1 MYQEK
6 RLAPFR
12 HPGEGRDLTLS
23 FLRTGEI
30 PASAGMTRQG
40 DTVLEVGASLA
51 ALSRKGRGEVQVGK
65 ARAKQRS
72 SMRPEILNPLF
83 AALTD
88 LKGVGP
94 QLAKPLTRL
103 GLERV
108 VDVLFHLPTGLIS
121 RFPVDRLDEAQAGQ
135 TIIVDLT
142 AQDYRSGRSP
152 RAPFGVEA
160 FDSAGDHVR
169 LVYFG
174 RTSGLARKLFPLG
187 EKRRV
192 SGRLDLYGEMR
203 QIVHPDQV
211 VEPGDETGIA
221 IHEPVYPLTEGL
233 TNARLSQLVEIAL
246 ERRPEL
252 AEWIDGP
259 LLTSR
264 NWPAWREAL
273 ARAHAS
279 PQDAAARDRLAYDEI
294 FASQVALMLIRE
306 GLRKRKGRA
315 VVGDGR
321 LTGALR
327 LPFGLT
333 GAQERVGREIAD
345 DMSRET
351 PMLRMLQGDVGSG
364 KTLVALR
371 AMLAAVEAGTQAA
384 LLAPTEILARQHFA
398 TLQAMLA
405 GLPVNIAILT
415 GRDKGR
421 VREST
426 LMGLADSSIDILVGT
441 HAIFQDAVTYRDLA
455 LVVVDEQ
462 HRFGVA
468 QRLMLTQKAAR
479 PPHLLVMT
487 ATPIP
492 RTLQLANHGE
502 MDVSRID
509 EMPPGRTPVDTR
521 VVSVDRLDE
530 VVGGLERHLATGAQ
544 AYWVCPLVAESET
557 SELAAAEDR
566 AALLRERLG
575 GGRVGLVHG
584 RMKGPDKDDV
594 MAQFQAGQIGVL
606 VATTVIEV
614 GVDVPAAS
622 LMIVEHAD
630 RFGLAQLHQLRGRV
644 GRGAAKSVCLLL
656 RSQNLSET
664 ARERLALMRETNDGF
679 VIAEKDLEL
688 RGGGELLGL
697 KQSGDADYGL
707 ASAEQ
712 LVRLLPVAHDDA
724 RLFVERDGGMDGAR
738 GEAVRHCLYL
748 FERDAAVPL
757 LRSG

>member
-1 MYQEK
+1 
-6 RLAPFR
+6 
-12 HPGEGRDLTLS
+12 
-23 FLRTGEI
+23 
-30 PASAGMTRQG
+30 
-40 DTVLEVGASLA
+40 
-51 ALSRKGRGEVQVGK
+51 
-65 ARAKQRS
+65 
-72 SMRPEILNPLF
+72 MRPEILNPLF

-121 RFPVDRLDEAQAGQ
+121 RVPVERLEEAQAGQ
-135 TIIVDLT
+135 TIIVDVT
-142 AQDYRSGRSP
+142 AQDYRPGRSA
-152 RAPFGVEA
+152 RAPFGVDA

-187 EKRRV
+187 ETRRV
-192 SGRLDLYGEMR
+192 SGRLDLYGDMR

-211 VEPGDETGIA
+211 AEPGDETAIA
-221 IHEPVYPLTEGL
+221 VHEPVYPLTEGL
-233 TNARLSQLVEIAL
+233 TNARLSQLAAVAL

-252 AEWIDGP
+252 KEWIDAP
-259 LLTSR
+259 LLAER
-264 NWPAWREAL
+264 GWPAWREAV

-279 PQDAAARDRLAYDEI
+279 PRDEAARDRLAYDEI
-294 FASQVALMLIRE
+294 FASQVALMLIRD
-306 GLRKRKGRA
+306 GLRNRKGRA
-315 VVGDGR
+315 IVGDGR
-321 LTGALR
+321 LAGGLQ

-333 GAQERVGREIAD
+333 SAQERVGREIAG
-345 DMSRET
+345 DMAQDR

-371 AMLAAVEAGTQAA
+371 AMLSAVEAKTQAA
-384 LLAPTEILARQHFA
+384 LLAPTEILARQHHA
-398 TLQAMLA
+398 TLQRMLG
-405 GLPVNIAILT
+405 GLPVNVAILT

-421 VREST
+421 AREST
-426 LMGLADSSIDILVGT
+426 LMGLADGSIDILVGT
-441 HAIFQDAVTYRDLA
+441 HAIFQEGVSYKDLA

-468 QRLMLTQKAAR
+468 QRLMLTAKGQR

-492 RTLQLANHGE
+492 RTLLLANHGE

-509 EMPPGRTPVDTR
+509 EMPPGRSPVDTR
-521 VVSVDRLDE
+521 VVSVERLDE
-530 VVGGLERHLATGAQ
+530 VVGGLERHLAGGAQ

-557 SELAAAEDR
+557 SELAAAEER
-566 AALLRERLG
+566 AALLRERFG
-575 GGRVGLVHG
+575 ADRVGLVHG
-584 RMKGPDKDDV
+584 RMKGADKDAV
-594 MAQFQAGQIGVL
+594 MARFQAGEIGVL

-614 GVDVPAAS
+614 GVDVPSAS
-622 LMIVEHAD
+622 LMIVEHAEN
-630 RFGLAQLHQLRGRV
+630 FGLAQLHQLRGRV

-656 RSQNLSET
+656 RSPSLSET
-664 ARERLALMRETNDGF
+664 ARERLALMRGTNDGF

-697 KQSGDADYGL
+697 KQSGDADYRL
-707 ASAEQ
+707 ATPEQ
-712 LVRLLPVAHDDA
+712 LVRLLPLAHDDA
-724 RLFVERDGGMDGAR
+724 RLFVERDGGMDGPR